1 MSKLNGADV
10 FWTAESVTEGHP
22 DKVADAISDA
32 IVDEF
37 LSRHPYT
44 RVAAETFLPS
54 AYMAVVGGEIGI
66 PEGANFKVEDVNFT
80 ALVRDQARR
89 IGYTDAEVGF
99 DGEHCIV
106 SCNLKGQSVNI
117 AQGVTGKEQGAG
129 DQGMMFGYACRETEE
144 LMPAPITYAQK
155 LVRELAAVRRSGAVA
170 DLRPDGKSQV
180 TFRYKQGC
188 PTEVTKVVIATQ
200 HAPVWNDKQG
210 ELKEALR
217 DAVAAQV
224 IPGQYL
230 NGFDW
235 DTQFIVNGTG
245 VFEIGGPRGD
255 SGLTGRKLIV
265 DTYGGMAPHGGGA
278 FSGKDPTK
286 VDRSANY
293 YARYVAKNIVA
304 AGLAERCQV
313 RVAYAIGQAQPIGLD
328 IETFDT
334 EAVAREKLLDSV
346 KQVFDFRPANM
357 VTELN
362 LRRPIYKPFSAYGH
376 FGRSEAEGAT
386 WESVAKAKDLR
397 QAAGL

>member
-1 MSKLNGADV
+1 MSRQNGADV

-54 AYMAVVGGEIGI
+54 AFMAVVGGEIGI
-66 PEGANFKVEDVNFT
+66 PEGAHFKVEDVNYT
-80 ALVRDQARR
+80 ALVREQARR

-155 LVRELAAVRRSGAVA
+155 LVRELAAVRRSGAVP

-188 PTEVTKVVIATQ
+188 PTQMTKVVIATQ

-210 ELKEALR
+210 KLKDALR
-217 DAVAAQV
+217 DAVAAKV
-224 IPGQYL
+224 LPGQYL

-235 DTQFIVNGTG
+235 NTQFIVNGTG

-255 SGLTGRKLIV
+255 SGLTGRKIIV
-265 DTYGGMAPHGGGA
+265 DSYGGMAPHGGGA

-328 IETFDT
+328 VETFDT
-334 EAVAREKLLDSV
+334 QAVARDTLLDAV
-346 KQVFDFRPANM
+346 KQVFDFRPASM
-357 VTELN
+357 VAELN

-376 FGRSEAEGAT
+376 FGRTEAEGAT
-386 WESVAKAKDLR
+386 WESVAKAQDLR
-397 QAAGL
+397 RAAGL